1 MVCSRFAE
9 QAGFR
14 ANMTPTISRRP
25 SLAELLSPE
34 ELTLLEQTLDEVLR
48 EQWGPDR
55 YEAYTQVGRLPVG
68 LTPLPTATE
77 TSDGLIES
85 TRPAR

>member
-1 MVCSRFAE
+1 
-9 QAGFR
+9 
-14 ANMTPTISRRP
+14 MTPTISRRP
-25 SLAELLSPE
+25 SLAELLSPGE
-34 ELTLLEQTLDEVLR
+34 WTLLEQTLDEVLR

-55 YEAYTQVGRLPVG
+55 YEAYTQPGRVPAG

>member
-1 MVCSRFAE
+1 
-9 QAGFR
+9 
-14 ANMTPTISRRP
+14 MTPTLSRRP

-34 ELTLLEQTLDEVLR
+34 ELTLLEQTLDDVLR

-55 YEAYTQVGRLPVG
+55 FEAYTRVGRLPAG

-77 TSDGLIES
+77 MTEGPIES
-85 TRPAR
+85 SRSAR

>member
-1 MVCSRFAE
+1 
-9 QAGFR
+9 
-14 ANMTPTISRRP
+14 MTPTISRRP

-34 ELTLLEQTLDEVLR
+34 ELTLLEQTLDDVLR

-55 YEAYTQVGRLPVG
+55 YEAYTQVGRLPAG
-68 LTPLPTATE
+68 LTPLPMATE

-85 TRPAR
+85 ARPAQ